1 MSYPQGYNYGAPPGA
16 PQPNYYAPPGPG
28 QPYPPNPQSYPPPG
42 APSPYAGQPPYQQPQ
57 GYPPPGQSQQYYQHP
72 PPQQGYPPQPSY
84 NQPQYAPQGQ
94 YPPPGAHNPQYP
106 PQNAYQHPPPHG
118 QPGMPYGAPPPH
130 HGPPPQQ
137 YVAPINATADVDAIY
152 RACKG
157 FGTDE
162 RALINVLGCRDAP
175 TIDAIR
181 AQYTTRIG
189 RDLIETLEKETSGNF
204 ETALVST
211 ALGPIESE
219 AYFAHR
225 AIVGVGT
232 KESMLTEAIM
242 GKSNQQIA
250 TLKTVYQ
257 RKYGETLE
265 AAVRS
270 DLSGK
275 TEQMFVMALAGN
287 KLEEW
292 VPVDPHIVSNEV
304 RALRAAT
311 QGRIGTDQ
319 IQVCSI
325 LTRANDAYIRAY
337 ANDYKRQYA
346 QDFVNMIRK
355 EFSGHMEAALL
366 YIVKGAINKAER
378 DAELL
383 EDSMAGLG
391 TKDELLISRLVR
403 AHWDK
408 GHFARVK
415 AAYSSLYKK
424 DLTKRVRGETS
435 GDYGKMMVA
444 LAT

>member
-1 MSYPQGYNYGAPPGA
+1 
-16 PQPNYYAPPGPG
+16 
-28 QPYPPNPQSYPPPG
+28 
-42 APSPYAGQPPYQQPQ
+42 
-57 GYPPPGQSQQYYQHP
+57 
-72 PPQQGYPPQPSY
+72 
-84 NQPQYAPQGQ
+84 
-94 YPPPGAHNPQYP
+94 
-106 PQNAYQHPPPHG
+106 
-118 QPGMPYGAPPPH
+118 MPYGAPPSH

-137 YVAPINATADVDAIY
+137 HVAPINATADVDAIY

-162 RALINVLGCRDAP
+162 RALINVLAHRDGP

-181 AQYTTRIG
+181 AQYTARIR
-189 RDLIETLEKETSGNF
+189 RDLIDTLEKELSGHL
-204 ETALVST
+204 ETAIVST

-225 AIVGVGT
+225 AIAGLGT

-242 GKSNQQIA
+242 GKNNHQISM
-250 TLKTVYQ
+250 LKSLYM
-257 RKYGETLE
+257 RRYGESLE
-265 AAVRS
+265 TAVRG

-275 TEQMFVMALAGN
+275 TEQMFVLALAGN
-287 KLEEW
+287 KMDEW
-292 VPVDPHIVSNEV
+292 VPVDPQVVSNDV
-304 RALRAAT
+304 RTLYAAT
-311 QGRIGTDQ
+311 QGRLGTDE

-337 ANDYKRQYA
+337 ADNYKRQYA
-346 QDFVNMIRK
+346 QDFLKMIRK
-355 EFSGHMEAALL
+355 EFSGHMAAALV

-408 GHFARVK
+408 GYFATVK
-415 AAYSSLYKK
+415 MTYAGLYKR
-424 DLTKRVRGETS
+424 DLTKRVKGETS